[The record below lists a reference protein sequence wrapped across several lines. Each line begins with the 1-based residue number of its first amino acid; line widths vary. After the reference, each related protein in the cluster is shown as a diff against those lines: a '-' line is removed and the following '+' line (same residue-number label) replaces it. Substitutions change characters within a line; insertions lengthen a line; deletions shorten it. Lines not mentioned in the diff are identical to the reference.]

1 MLSKGVVD
9 ISLFSRENV
18 GLESVSEKLKKCSG
32 VVCPYFRKVPE
43 KISAFYLFIMRLCNG

>member
-32 VVCPYFRKVPE
+32 VVCPYLRKVPE